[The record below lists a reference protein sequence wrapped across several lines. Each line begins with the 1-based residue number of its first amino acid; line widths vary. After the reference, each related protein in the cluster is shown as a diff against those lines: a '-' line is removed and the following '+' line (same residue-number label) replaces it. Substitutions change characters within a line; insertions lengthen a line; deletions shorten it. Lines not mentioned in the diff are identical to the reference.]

1 MISRASE
8 YAIRALTY
16 LAQNEKEEGFFL
28 ARDMAEK
35 LGVPAPFLSKI
46 LQPLVASGMILSQRG
61 RKGGFRLAEG
71 RTPESITLFEV
82 VDSQEH
88 LNKVRKCFLGQA
100 ECSDERACPMHSYWQ
115 STSTEYLEVL
125 NKTTL
130 ADMVGFCETSPESGY
145 PCPLP
150 VPRATN

>member
-16 LAQNEKEEGFFL
+16 LAQNEGEEGYFL

-61 RKGGFRLAEG
+61 RKGGFRLAAG
-71 RTPESITLFEV
+71 RSRESITLFEV

-100 ECSDERACPMHSYWQ
+100 ECTDERACPMHVYWQ
-115 STSTEYLEVL
+115 STSTDYIDVL
-125 NKTTL
+125 RRTTL
-130 ADMVGFCETSPESGY
+130 ADMFDFCATSVESNY
-145 PCPLP
+145 PFPLP
-150 VPRATN
+150 ARK